1 MHIAHPYNTCMHV
14 HCTPVLCAVFLRVY
28 YAYLLKLNKK
38 TDLRF
43 WRMQTNYPELK
54 YPEDDIGL
62 KVHIV
67 YLSSLYTFV
76 IIIS

>member
-1 MHIAHPYNTCMHV
+1 MHIHTIHACMYIV
-14 HCTPVLCAVFLRVY
+14 HLFYVLCFLELY
-28 YAYLLKLNKK
+28 CAYLLKLNKK

-43 WRMQTNYPELK
+43 WRMQMNYPELK

-67 YLSSLYTFV
+67 YLSSLHTFV